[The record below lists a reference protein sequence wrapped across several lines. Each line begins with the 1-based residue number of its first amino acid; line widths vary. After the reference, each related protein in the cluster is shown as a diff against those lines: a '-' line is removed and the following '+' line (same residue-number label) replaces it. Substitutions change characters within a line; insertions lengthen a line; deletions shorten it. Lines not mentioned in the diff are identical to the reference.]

1 MPGLR
6 AEIDA
11 VQLYTPV
18 EITSLLP
25 TDRRRKHEA
34 LQLLIKSGIGPK
46 ASVYSQTHTGSHENL
61 HFVFKHDCDPQKSL
75 DAVKKIE
82 QELPKYH
89 DKYVKAAFQRA
100 ARQLSVTPMISR
112 FLYHLAT
119 HDASAPV
126 NEKSKEI
133 DKRVMNFIEYE
144 DEEII
149 LDLRTVCQKGD
160 TAFSDFFDTARII
173 IEEKVGTAVD
183 ERRHDDTLHLAAALS
198 AADLYR

>member
-1 MPGLR
+1 
-6 AEIDA
+6 
-11 VQLYTPV
+11 
-18 EITSLLP
+18 
-25 TDRRRKHEA
+25 
-34 LQLLIKSGIGPK
+34 
-46 ASVYSQTHTGSHENL
+46 
-61 HFVFKHDCDPQKSL
+61 
-75 DAVKKIE
+75 
-82 QELPKYH
+82 
-89 DKYVKAAFQRA
+89 
-100 ARQLSVTPMISR
+100 MISR

-160 TAFSDFFDTARII
+160 TAYSDFFDTARII